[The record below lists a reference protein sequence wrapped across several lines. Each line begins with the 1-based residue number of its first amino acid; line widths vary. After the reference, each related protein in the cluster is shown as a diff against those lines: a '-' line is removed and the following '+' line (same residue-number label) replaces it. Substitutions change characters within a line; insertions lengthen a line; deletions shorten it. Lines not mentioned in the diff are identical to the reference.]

1 MWFVHL
7 QLDHLVSL
15 LAVWWTFKAQT
26 WDYEFQICPPVVS
39 SSCIFLPHKE
49 SAPKP
54 SYTLFHQRIVWS
66 PDSEDHPLSTCET
79 FSLLNFGLSRKGFS
93 IMRLSCAV
101 YY

>member
-1 MWFVHL
+1 
-7 QLDHLVSL
+7 LVSL
-15 LAVWWTFKAQT
+15 LAVWWTSEAQT
-26 WDYEFQICPPVVS
+26 WDYEFQIYPPVVS
-39 SSCIFLPHKE
+39 SSCIFWPHE
-49 SAPKP
+49 GSAPKP
-54 SYTLFHQRIVWS
+54 SYTLFHQKIVWS